1 MNAVLMVAF
10 VVVFSE
16 TAAVAQDSKPA
27 SSGQA
32 EPATRGR
39 PLPVANL
46 SPLLEALDSNHDGV
60 IDAEEVA
67 NASEALA
74 ALDKNSDGQ
83 LTPDEYQAAV
93 RRAPSS
99 GRRPPWP
106 VNPNTPRLPP
116 VPGGGL
122 GNFGFVDE
130 HLLRGA
136 QPSTVGIQTLRALG
150 VTTILDLTLPDR
162 NGQAEKAEAER
173 NGLVYTNMPMDSVVR
188 PTTEQVAS
196 ILSTISNATGR
207 VFIHCQ
213 AGKDRTG
220 TIVACYRI
228 LEAHWTSEQA
238 LREADQ
244 FRMAANAT
252 WLREFVKDFGASQD
266 ALDDSAPEKDS
277 SVDDAILNRLMQR
290 RAHEDR

>member
-1 MNAVLMVAF
+1 MVAF

-39 PLPVANL
+39 ALPVANL

-173 NGLVYTNMPMDSVVR
+173 NRLVYTNMPMDSVVR
-188 PTTEQVAS
+188 LGGSSSRQPS
-196 ILSTISNATGR
+196 R
-207 VFIHCQ
+207 
-213 AGKDRTG
+213 
-220 TIVACYRI
+220 
-228 LEAHWTSEQA
+228 
-238 LREADQ
+238 
-244 FRMAANAT
+244 
-252 WLREFVKDFGASQD
+252 WLRSSQP
-266 ALDDSAPEKDS
+266 LVMRLGGS
-277 SVDDAILNRLMQR
+277 SSIARQGKTGPVRSSPAIGFSKLIGQANKPCAKRTSSGWRQMPPG
-290 RAHEDR
+290 